1 PLMTLTPHASA
12 ITPLPHIPPCKAR
25 PSLSGKSPERPG
37 DKAPGGGRK
46 DAVDVRLRRALP
58 SPASKT
64 APPGPSGI
72 LFPVRHEEGLSPL
85 RFLFLKVADHLVEIR
100 IPLLEHLPQ
109 PPVFRITGDLPV
121 SAVQLPGEIIP
132 FGGRGVDGFPGN
144 HPQVDRR
151 VAAQKIL

>member
-1 PLMTLTPHASA
+1 MELNATSSSISGANPNHSESRCPMTSSSSASWNNSSVSASRYPLIFAASDA
-12 ITPLPHIPPCKAR
+12 DSTRIGHHPAPAYSSCKAR

-37 DKAPGGGRK
+37 DKAPGGGAEG
-46 DAVDVRLRRALP
+46 AVDVRLRRALP

-100 IPLLEHLPQ
+100 IPL
-109 PPVFRITGDLPV
+109 
-121 SAVQLPGEIIP
+121 
-132 FGGRGVDGFPGN
+132 
-144 HPQVDRR
+144 
-151 VAAQKIL
+151 